1 MGKILIVDDS
11 VVMRNNL
18 SYMLT
23 AGGHEIIGQ
32 AANGK
37 QALELYDQLKPD
49 LVTMDISMPIMTGV
63 EAVKHIIN
71 KDSKAKIVMISALNQ
86 KQMVFDALNY
96 GAKHYI
102 IKPIES
108 NKLLGIVNEVLDSK
122 EEESIKENEQDL
134 GITEPGF
141 RIENSEGKFII
152 YFNENLGV
160 KDYEA
165 LDTAIKGLLFIKP
178 LKIVF
183 DFGILEHLSS
193 EILITIV
200 NLANKIKDSAGSVEY
215 SGKSEKLISKVKTGK
230 VIC

>member
-1 MGKILIVDDS
+1 MGRILIVDDS
-11 VVMRNNL
+11 IVMRNNL

-32 AANGK
+32 AINGK
-37 QALELYDQLKPD
+37 NAVELYDELKPD

-71 KDSKAKIVMISALNQ
+71 KNPKAKIVMISALNQ

-102 IKPIES
+102 IKPIDS
-108 NKLLGIVNEVLDSK
+108 NKLLRIVNEVLNNT
-122 EEESIKENEQDL
+122 EEENTEENEQNL
-134 GITEPGF
+134 EMMESGF
-141 RIENSEGKFII
+141 KIENLEGKFIV

-160 KDYEA
+160 KDYTS

-183 DFGILEHLSS
+183 DFGALEDISS
-193 EILITIV
+193 EILIPIISLT
-200 NLANKIKDSAGSVEY
+200 NKIKNSGGSIEY
-215 SGKSEKLISKVKTGK
+215 SGKSESLLNRVKREK
-230 VIC
+230 